1 MTDAIHQGLVIRELT
16 PGEHDVDADYVTAAH
31 IVTAHMEHSI
41 ELLGPLGL
49 DICHERH
56 GAEDFAQSAFAIDWQ
71 VRKVTCPQGV
81 TSASWSR
88 PAQTGGT
95 PIARCTSRRRTA
107 ARAPCGTA
115 APRLRTANGA
125 AG

>member
-16 PGEHDVDADYVTAAH
+16 PGEHDVDADYVTGAR

-81 TSASWSR
+81 TTPAGHALRKPAAPPSPGALRGAGLR
-88 PAQTGGT
+88 PVPLA
-95 PIARCTSRRRTA
+95 
-107 ARAPCGTA
+107 TA